1 MKQRC
6 SIKKRKLLIIIT
18 GIVWL
23 FFAYAGH
30 AEEEKAELK
39 PDIKTLSPITV
50 TGKVPDKSWGEQFT
64 TNIIRPDDI
73 VQAGQTMDVSDLLKE
88 SQSVFIQNSSYG
100 KKVFLRG
107 LEDQDM
113 RILINGMPAGQMGKY
128 YARSFEWE
136 TIPVEA
142 IERIEVTK
150 GAGSVEYGNTIA
162 GTINIITKAGTD
174 KLTTRVKSSYG
185 RFNNR
190 KAAVSNSGKEG
201 NIDWFAGGSWNKR
214 GEYLD
219 NNDLESSNLYI
230 NTGID
235 LDQLGKINLSAFNYH
250 KREGYVIDDRVAW
263 NVWSDARD
271 YLPGSDYTLDN
282 NSAQVTYLS
291 EWLDLGLSYT
301 IQERNSN
308 PKQASWDTGD
318 TQDYDSDFSAP
329 SVKCKIHHSFNAHT
343 LSLGTEYTY
352 GDTEANWQYYNQPKE
367 QIDFKQDLLGF
378 FFEDAFQI
386 TDALKITAGL
396 RYDEF
401 ENRIDSGGGP
411 VGSFRESIDDSKWSP
426 RICVDYNFMDNMTF
440 YASAGKFFK
449 APTMADMYRWHGN
462 YNLNS
467 SAGRAVLR
475 SYYGLPGGG
484 APVNGGS
491 NPANAIPEETQAE
504 WHQLIGKLKP
514 AKGYDYEVGI
524 RDSRSNFAYQ
534 INLFYQDIDDYI
546 IIYPVS
552 YPPTYNI
559 DNVELWGIEL
569 SGRYVFSRYF
579 EVEGNYTYEET
590 EKHGDKII
598 EEIYA
603 ENDLFN
609 APKHLFNF
617 TLRAKPFNGLTSE
630 WQINSVGE
638 RFAGGA
644 PGVPPQM
651 AAQNSEYEPM
661 PHLGGYTIH
670 NLRIS
675 YDTSFIKGIDTRF
688 TLAVENIF
696 NKKTWERLDYPTPG
710 TLFYGGV
717 EFIF

>member
-1 MKQRC
+1 MKQQK
-6 SIKKRKLLIIIT
+6 SIKKRGLSIII
-18 GIVWL
+18 ICIIWL
-23 FFAYAGH
+23 FFAYTGH
-30 AEEEKAELK
+30 AEEEKKTELK
-39 PDIKTLSPITV
+39 QDIKTLSPITV
-50 TGKVPDKSWGEQFT
+50 TGKGLEESWGDQFT
-64 TNIIRPDDI
+64 TNVIKPDNII
-73 VQAGQTMDVSDLLKE
+73 QSGQTMDISDLLKE

-174 KLTTRVKSSYG
+174 KVTSRVKGSYG
-185 RFNNR
+185 RFHDR
-190 KAAVSNSGKEG
+190 KAAVSNSGKKG
-201 NIDWFAGGSWNKR
+201 NIDWFAGGSWHKR
-214 GEYLD
+214 DEYLD
-219 NNDLESSNLYI
+219 NNDLESANLYL
-230 NTGID
+230 NTGVD
-235 LDQLGKINLSAFNYH
+235 LEQIGKINLTAFNYH

-271 YLPGSDYTLDN
+271 YVSGSDYTLDN
-282 NSAQVTYLS
+282 NGAQMTYLS
-291 EWLDLGLSYT
+291 EWFDLGLAYT
-301 IQERNSN
+301 KQERDSN
-308 PKQASWDTGD
+308 PKKESWSAGD
-318 TQDYDSDFSAP
+318 TQNYDSDFDAP
-329 SVKCKIHHSFNAHT
+329 SVKCKIHHSFSSHA
-343 LSLGTEYTY
+343 LSLGMDYTY
-352 GDTEANWQYYNQPKE
+352 GDAKANWQYYDQPGKE
-367 QIDFKQDLLGF
+367 HVDFNQDLLGI

-386 TDALKITAGL
+386 TDALKITAGI

-411 VGSFRESIDDSKWSP
+411 VGAFRESIDDSEWSP
-426 RICVDYNFMDNMTF
+426 RICADYNFMDSVTF

-462 YNLNS
+462 YSLNS
-467 SAGRAVLR
+467 FAGRAVLR
-475 SYYGLPGGG
+475 SYYGLNQPPG
-484 APVNGGS
+484 APAS
-491 NPANAIPEETQAE
+491 IIPFQYIDG

-514 AKGYDYEVGI
+514 AKGYDYETGI
-524 RDSRSNFAYQ
+524 RATGADFAFQ
-534 INLFYQDIDDYI
+534 INLFYQDIDDYVV
-546 IIYPVS
+546 IYPVS

-559 DNVELWGIEL
+559 DNVKLWGIEL
-569 SGRYVFSRYF
+569 SGRYIFCRYF

-598 EEIYA
+598 EEIYG

-609 APKHLFNF
+609 APKHLLNL

-630 WQINSVGE
+630 WQINSVDE

-675 YDTSFIKGIDTRF
+675 YDTPFIKGVDTKF
-688 TLAVENIF
+688 TMAVENIF

-717 EFIF
+717 EFVF

>member
-1 MKQRC
+1 MKQQS
-6 SIKKRKLLIIIT
+6 SIKKIRLLIITIC
-18 GIVWL
+18 IVWL
-23 FFAYAGH
+23 FLAYTGH
-30 AEEEKAELK
+30 AEEEKKAEIET
-39 PDIKTLSPITV
+39 DIKTLPPVTV
-50 TGKVPDKSWGEQFT
+50 TGKRLDKSWSDQFT
-64 TNIIRPDDI
+64 TNVIKPDNII
-73 VQAGQTMDVSDLLKE
+73 QSGQTMDISDILRE

-136 TIPVEA
+136 TIPVGA

-150 GAGSVEYGNTIA
+150 GAGSAEYGNTIA

-174 KLTTRVKSSYG
+174 KLTSRVKGSYG
-185 RFNNR
+185 RFHDR
-190 KAAVSNSGKEG
+190 KAAVSNSGKKG
-201 NIDWFAGGSWNKR
+201 NIDWFIGGSWHKR

-219 NNDLESSNLYI
+219 NNDLESANLYL
-230 NTGID
+230 NTGVD
-235 LDQLGKINLSAFNYH
+235 LEQLGKINLTAFNYH

-271 YLPGSDYTLDN
+271 YLSGSDYTLDN
-282 NSAQVTYLS
+282 NGVQMTYLS
-291 EWLDLGLSYT
+291 EWVDLGLSYAK
-301 IQERNSN
+301 QERDSN
-308 PKQASWDTGD
+308 PRQASWATGD
-318 TQDYDSDFSAP
+318 TQHYDSNFDAP
-329 SVKCKIHHSFNAHT
+329 SVKCKIHHSFSSHA

-352 GDTEANWQYYNQPKE
+352 GNARANWQYYDQPKE
-367 QIDFKQDLLGF
+367 HVDFNQDLLGV

-386 TDALKITAGL
+386 TDALKITAGI

-401 ENRIDSGGGP
+401 ENRIDSGGGS
-411 VGSFRESIDDSKWSP
+411 VGAFRESIDDSEWSP
-426 RICVDYNFMDNMTF
+426 RICADYNFMNSMTF

-449 APTMADMYRWHGN
+449 APTMADIYRWYGN

-467 SAGRAVLR
+467 SSGRAVLR
-475 SYYGLPGGG
+475 SYYGLDQPPR
-484 APVNGGS
+484 APAGII
-491 NPANAIPEETQAE
+491 PAQYIDG

-524 RDSRSNFAYQ
+524 RDSSSNFAYQ
-534 INLFYQDIDDYI
+534 INLFYQNIDDYI
-546 IIYPVS
+546 IIYPIS

-559 DNVELWGIEL
+559 NKVKLWGIEL
-569 SGRYVFSRYF
+569 SGRYVFCRFF
-579 EVEGNYTYEET
+579 EMEGSYTYEET

-598 EEIYA
+598 EEIYG

-609 APKHLFNF
+609 APKHLLNL
-617 TLRAKPFNGLTSE
+617 TLRAKPFKGITSE

-675 YDTSFIKGIDTRF
+675 YDTSFIKGVDTKF
-688 TLAVENIF
+688 TMAVENIF

-710 TLFYGGV
+710 TLFYGGL
-717 EFIF
+717 EFVF

>member
-1 MKQRC
+1 MKQQS
-6 SIKKRKLLIIIT
+6 SIKKRRLLIMSICIT
-18 GIVWL
+18 WL
-23 FFAYAGH
+23 FLAYTGH
-30 AEEEKAELK
+30 AEEEKKAELK

-50 TGKVPDKSWGEQFT
+50 TGKGLEESWGDQFT
-64 TNIIRPDDI
+64 TNVIRPDDI

-88 SQSVFIQNSSYG
+88 SQSIFIQNSSYG

-174 KLTTRVKSSYG
+174 KLTTRVKGSYG
-185 RFNNR
+185 RFHDR
-190 KAAVSNSGKEG
+190 KAAVSNSGKKG
-201 NIDWFAGGSWNKR
+201 NIDWFVGGSWNKR

-219 NNDLESSNLYI
+219 NNDLESANLYI
-230 NTGID
+230 NTGIN

-263 NVWSDARD
+263 NIWSDARD
-271 YLPGSDYTLDN
+271 YISGSDYTLDN
-282 NSAQVTYLS
+282 NGAQMTYLS
-291 EWLDLGLSYT
+291 EWIDLGLSYT
-301 IQERNSN
+301 RQERNSN
-308 PKQASWDTGD
+308 PKKELWSAGN
-318 TQDYDSDFSAP
+318 TQNYDSDFDAP
-329 SVKCKIHHSFNAHT
+329 SVKCKIHHSFSSHA
-343 LSLGTEYTY
+343 LSLGMDYTY
-352 GDTEANWQYYNQPKE
+352 GDAKANWQYYDQPGKE
-367 QIDFKQDLLGF
+367 HVDFNQDLLGI

-386 TDALKITAGL
+386 TDALKITAGI

-411 VGSFRESIDDSKWSP
+411 VGSFRESIDDSEWSP
-426 RICVDYNFMDNMTF
+426 RICADYNFMDSVTF

-449 APTMADMYRWHGN
+449 APTMADMYRWYGN

-467 SAGRAVLR
+467 FAGRAVLR
-475 SYYGLPGGG
+475 SYYGLNQPPG
-484 APVNGGS
+484 APAS
-491 NPANAIPEETQAE
+491 IIPSQYIDE

-524 RDSRSNFAYQ
+524 RDSSSNFAYQ
-534 INLFYQDIDDYI
+534 INLFYQDIDDYVV
-546 IIYPVS
+546 IYPVS

-569 SGRYVFSRYF
+569 SGRYVFCRYF

-609 APKHLFNF
+609 APKHLLNF
-617 TLRAKPFNGLTSE
+617 TFRAKPFNGLTSE
-630 WQINSVGE
+630 WQINSVDE

-651 AAQNSEYEPM
+651 AAQNFEYEPM
-661 PHLGGYTIH
+661 PRLGGYTIH

-675 YDTSFIKGIDTRF
+675 YDTAFIKKVDTRF

-717 EFIF
+717 EFVF